1 MNPQEVSDSLNKMI
15 KLFDSAKGKSTG
27 LSVDNLTDSQIGLGF
42 NLDDMFCLDK
52 GKEFLQLVNA
62 ENQYDARVCAYRVAV
77 AKKIGLTLSDEV
89 PVYGLISSK
98 VVANLPEGQVTFV
111 KSEPNNFLKF
121 KSFRTIADW
130 SLKNLIDRSDLSA
143 LFGVS
148 KAQLIS
154 ISNRALK

>member
-1 MNPQEVSDSLNKMI
+1 MKPQEVSDSLNKMI

-27 LSVDNLTDSQIGLGF
+27 LSLDNLTDSQIDLGF

-52 GKEFLQLVNA
+52 GEEFIRLVRA
-62 ENQYDARVCAYRVAV
+62 ENQYDTRICAFRVAV
-77 AKKIGLTLSDEV
+77 AKKIGLILSDEV
-89 PVYGLISSK
+89 PVYGLISNK
-98 VVANLPEGQVTFV
+98 VVVNLPEGQVTFV
-111 KSEPNNFLKF
+111 KSEPNDFLKF
-121 KSFRTIADW
+121 QSFRKIADW

-154 ISNRALK
+154 ITNRALK